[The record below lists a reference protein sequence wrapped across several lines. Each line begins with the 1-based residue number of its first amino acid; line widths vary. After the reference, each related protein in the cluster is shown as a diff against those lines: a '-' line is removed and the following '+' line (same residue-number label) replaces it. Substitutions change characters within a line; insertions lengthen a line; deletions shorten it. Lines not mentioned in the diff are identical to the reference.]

1 MVVYEVTRF
10 TTSLKKCADLTK
22 PLKDSLTFRSTQS
35 VGGNKVNKINLQF
48 FAEGD
53 EPEDTSFDLEAFEQ
67 EFNENWKEEDEP
79 QTEETTDEDGESE
92 VTDST
97 DTDENSDEVDE
108 QSTEDQTDELEV
120 EDKKKVLQ
128 TPEQNEAFKKM
139 RLQLEEAK
147 KKASLVDK
155 IAEQNG
161 ISSEEVLKQYEES
174 LIKKQ
179 AEEQKIPVDVLK
191 RLNNQENE
199 ISQMKYQSFATSF
212 NSQVEKVKSD
222 NNLTDDE
229 IFAVMDYMKDNQ
241 LNPQTIKFEDAYFL
255 ANKETF
261 VQKQIEKTRQ
271 QELSDKKKRQQ
282 SSAIPNDGSASP
294 TDSVGDEVL
303 AFLKE
308 EGHIR

>member
-1 MVVYEVTRF
+1 M
-10 TTSLKKCADLTK
+10 L
-22 PLKDSLTFRSTQS
+22 
-35 VGGNKVNKINLQF
+35 NMNLQF

-53 EPEDTSFDLEAFEQ
+53 EPVDTGFDLEAFEQ
-67 EFNENWKEEDEP
+67 EFNENWKEEDETS
-79 QTEETTDEDGESE
+79 TEKTPDEDEPETTDVVDNDED
-92 VTDST
+92 
-97 DTDENSDEVDE
+97 NDEVDE
-108 QSTEDQTDELEV
+108 SSDESKDQTDELE
-120 EDKKKVLQ
+120 EKKEKVLQ

-191 RLNNQENE
+191 RLNDLESQN
-199 ISQMKYQSFATSF
+199 SQMQYQSFATSF

-222 NNLTDDE
+222 NNLTDDD
-229 IFAVMDYMKDNQ
+229 IFAVMDFMKDNQ
-241 LNPQTIKFEDAYFL
+241 LNPQTVKFEHAYFL
-255 ANKETF
+255 ANKDSII
-261 VQKQIEKTRQ
+261 QKQIEKTRQ

-294 TDSVGDEVL
+294 TDDVGDEVL

>member
-1 MVVYEVTRF
+1 M
-10 TTSLKKCADLTK
+10 L
-22 PLKDSLTFRSTQS
+22 
-35 VGGNKVNKINLQF
+35 NMNLQF
-48 FAEGD
+48 FAEDD
-53 EPEDTSFDLEAFEQ
+53 EPEDKGFDLEAFEQ
-67 EFNENWKEEDEP
+67 EFNENWKDEDETS
-79 QTEETTDEDGESE
+79 TEETTNEDGESKTANPDNE
-92 VTDST
+92 
-97 DTDENSDEVDE
+97 DENSAKVDE
-108 QSTEDQTDELEV
+108 QSTEDQEKTDDLKEKE
-120 EDKKKVLQ
+120 KVLQ

-161 ISSEEVLKQYEES
+161 ISSEEVLKRYEES
-174 LIKKQ
+174 LIQKQ

-191 RLNNQENE
+191 RLNDLENQN
-199 ISQMKYQSFATSF
+199 SQMQYQSFATNF

-229 IFAVMDYMKDNQ
+229 IFSVMDYMKDNQ

-255 ANKETF
+255 ANKDSII
-261 VQKQIEKTRQ
+261 QKQIEKTRQ
-271 QELSDKKKRQQ
+271 QELADKKKRQQ

-294 TDSVGDEVL
+294 TDDVGDEVL

-308 EGHIR
+308 EGHIRS